1 MENLRLGVSA
11 VQHDMKREETVEEV
25 EKNTEWEHH
34 TPKRK
39 AAGSNPVQGAKKGAK
54 TICFGSFLHWWRQR
68 QPPAM
73 PGEKI
78 AYSEEKSR
86 KRNVRLDI
94 SEIEPEKVMLLSNI
108 QLACINK
115 DGIFACFNPQANKI
129 IVLQTSGMG

>member
-1 MENLRLGVSA
+1 
-11 VQHDMKREETVEEV
+11 
-25 EKNTEWEHH
+25 
-34 TPKRK
+34 
-39 AAGSNPVQGAKKGAK
+39 
-54 TICFGSFLHWWRQR
+54 
-68 QPPAM
+68 M
-73 PGEKI
+73 PGGKI